1 MKFIRKL
8 LFLFCIA
15 IGTGI
20 VTLLALNYLIMPNLV
35 YVARVGVPE
44 LRQYTITKAQKRLQ
58 KRGLRLAVRDSFYQE
73 SIPRG
78 SIIAQAPDA
87 GEQIKQGRRVF
98 VDISRGPHLYIVPE
112 IRRVS
117 LREARLQLESSQ
129 LQIGSV
135 VYLSSDDIPEGAIVE
150 QLPRPGVSLARKSK
164 VDLKI
169 SSGPIAAPKRI
180 PNLVGLPIE
189 VVEDT
194 LMKYEMRLGAIRNQ
208 IDNLR
213 PSGTVLSQTPTAAEK
228 MRAGTA
234 IDLILSAPE
243 VLIEKPDTMLEN
255 TAETFI
261 EE

>member
-1 MKFIRKL
+1 MRFMRKL
-8 LFLFCIA
+8 FFLFCIA
-15 IGTGI
+15 AGTGI
-20 VTLLALNYLIMPNLV
+20 ATLLALDYLIMPNIV
-35 YVARVGVPE
+35 KVARVGVPE
-44 LRQYTITKAQKRLQ
+44 LHQYTIAKARKRLQ
-58 KRGLRLAVRDSFYQE
+58 KRGLRLAVRDSFFRE
-73 SIPRG
+73 SIPPG
-78 SIIAQAPDA
+78 AIIFQTPEA
-87 GEQIKQGRRVF
+87 GKQIKQGRRVF
-98 VDISRGPHLYIVPE
+98 VDISKGPHLYTVPE

-150 QLPRPGVSLARKSK
+150 QLPRPGVSLPRTSK

-169 SSGPIAAPKRI
+169 SSGPIAAPKHI

-243 VLIEKPDTMLEN
+243 VLIEKPDTIEN
-255 TAETFI
+255 FI
-261 EE
+261 ED